1 MKITA
6 IKQQVKDTNRA
17 SIFVDSAY
25 SFSLTL
31 DQLITEKLKVGLEMQ
46 DAELAALKKK
56 SADGKLRMRVLEWLS
71 IRPRSVQETR
81 IYLLKKSTPPEQID
95 AIIGE
100 MVGKGYLSD
109 MVFCSWFVGLRTRQL
124 KSDREIIFL
133 LRQKGIDGDIAKQ
146 VMNDL
151 AIDESDRLSSIIIKK
166 RQTARFKDN
175 EKLLVYLVRKGYSF
189 SAVRVALADD

>member
-1 MKITA
+1 M
-6 IKQQVKDTNRA
+6 
-17 SIFVDSAY
+17 
-25 SFSLTL
+25 
-31 DQLITEKLKVGLEMQ
+31 
-46 DAELAALKKK
+46 
-56 SADGKLRMRVLEWLS
+56 
-71 IRPRSVQETR
+71 
-81 IYLLKKSTPPEQID
+81 
-95 AIIGE
+95 
-100 MVGKGYLSD
+100 GKGYLSD